1 MNEIKV
7 NKTIAEETGDE
18 ISTTMSEQG
27 ILTIQGIRCYEKDGV
42 VFLNLEDVARGL
54 GFTRIAASGNEVVRW
69 ERVEGY
75 LRGIGFV
82 PTCGHGEGEPYIP
95 ENIFYRLCMKGKNEA
110 AEAFQAKVAD
120 EVIPSIRKH
129 GAYLT
134 DSATEALF
142 NDPETFAKLAV
153 KWADERKARLAAE
166 QTVAQQQE
174 KIESDAPKV
183 LFADSVSSSQ
193 TEILV
198 GELAK
203 ILKQNGM
210 DIGQNRLFDQLRR
223 DGYLVSRKGTDY
235 NMPTQKSM
243 ELGLMRIKET
253 TVTHADGHV
262 TISKTPK
269 VLGKGQVYFVNKYA
283 GSHLH

>member
-1 MNEIKV
+1 MDELKV
-7 NKTIAEETGDE
+7 DVPPIEKTNDNGMDE
-18 ISTTMSEQG
+18 LIQVDEVSEFPVSGRELHERLGISTPYHIWFPRMCEYGFEEGKDYCTKLYNRSDGKPGKPLTDHRMDISTAKEICMLQRTEQG
-27 ILTIQGIRCYEKDGV
+27 RTVRRYLIQVEK
-42 VFLNLEDVARGL
+42 A
-54 GFTRIAASGNEVVRW
+54 W
-69 ERVEGY
+69 
-75 LRGIGFV
+75 
-82 PTCGHGEGEPYIP
+82 
-95 ENIFYRLCMKGKNEA
+95 
-110 AEAFQAKVAD
+110 
-120 EVIPSIRKH
+120 
-129 GAYLT
+129 
-134 DSATEALF
+134 
-142 NDPETFAKLAV
+142 NDPDMIV
-153 KWADERKARLAAE
+153 KRALQITNKQL
-166 QTVAQQQE
+166 QE
-174 KIESDAPKV
+174 VTNQMMHLEAKIEADAPKV

-210 DIGQNRLFDQLRR
+210 DIGQNRLFKQLRE

-283 GSHLH
+283 RRHLH

>member
-1 MNEIKV
+1 M
-7 NKTIAEETGDE
+7 
-18 ISTTMSEQG
+18 
-27 ILTIQGIRCYEKDGV
+27 Y
-42 VFLNLEDVARGL
+42 LNLEGVARGL

-75 LRGIGFV
+75 LKELGFV

-120 EVIPSIRKH
+120 EVIPAIRKH

-153 KWADERKARLAAE
+153 KWANERKARLAAE
-166 QTVAQQQE
+166 QTVAHQQE
-174 KIESDAPKV
+174 KIEADAPKV

-210 DIGQNRLFDQLRR
+210 DIGQNRLFKQLRE

-283 GSHLH
+283 RRHLH

>member
-1 MNEIKV
+1 MENAIKV
-7 NKTIAEETGDE
+7 FSNPKFGNVRI
-18 ISTTMSEQG
+18 IV
-27 ILTIQGIRCYEKDGV
+27 KDGKPL
-42 VFLNLEDVARGL
+42 FCGKDVAEAL
-54 GFTRIAASGNEVVRW
+54 GYSDTAKAIRMHCKGVAELST
-69 ERVEGY
+69 
-75 LRGIGFV
+75 
-82 PTCGHGEGEPYIP
+82 PTAGGVQKMKYIP
-95 ENIFYRLCMKGKNEA
+95 EGDLYRLIA
-110 AEAFQAKVAD
+110 HSQLPDAERFESWVFD
-120 EVIPSIRKH
+120 EVLPSIRKH

-134 DSATEALF
+134 DSAAEALF

-153 KWADERKARLAAE
+153 KWANERKARIAAE
-166 QTVAQQQE
+166 HTVARQQE
-174 KIESDAPKV
+174 KIEADAPKV

-210 DIGQNRLFDQLRR
+210 DIGQNRLFKQLRE

-283 GSHLH
+283 CRRLH

>member
-1 MNEIKV
+1 MENAIKV
-7 NKTIAEETGDE
+7 FSNPKFGNVRVIV
-18 ISTTMSEQG
+18 
-27 ILTIQGIRCYEKDGV
+27 KDGEPLFCGKDV
-42 VFLNLEDVARGL
+42 TTSLGYKDSVNALKQHCRGVAIYHPIEDSLGRKQEAR
-54 GFTRIAASGNEVVRW
+54 FIS
-69 ERVEGY
+69 EGD
-75 LRGIGFV
+75 L
-82 PTCGHGEGEPYIP
+82 
-95 ENIFYRLCMKGKNEA
+95 YRLIA
-110 AEAFQAKVAD
+110 HSQLPDAERFESWVFD
-120 EVIPSIRKH
+120 DVLPSIRKH

-134 DSATEALF
+134 DSAAEALF

-153 KWADERKARLAAE
+153 KWANERKARLAAE
-166 QTVAQQQE
+166 HTVARQQE
-174 KIESDAPKV
+174 KIEADAPKV

-210 DIGQNRLFDQLRR
+210 DIGQNRLFKQLRE

-235 NMPTQKSM
+235 NMPTQKSL

-283 GSHLH
+283 CRRLH

>member
-1 MNEIKV
+1 MENAIKV
-7 NKTIAEETGDE
+7 FSNPQFGNVRVVI
-18 ISTTMSEQG
+18 
-27 ILTIQGIRCYEKDGV
+27 KDGEPWFVAADVCSALDVGNTSMALTRLDEDEKGVSLIDTPGGTQEMSV
-42 VFLNLEDVARGL
+42 VSEAGL
-54 GFTRIAASGNEVVRW
+54 YVLTLGSRKPEAKPFKRWIA
-69 ERVEGY
+69 
-75 LRGIGFV
+75 
-82 PTCGHGEGEPYIP
+82 H
-95 ENIFYRLCMKGKNEA
+95 
-110 AEAFQAKVAD
+110 D
-120 EVIPSIRKH
+120 VIPSIRKH

-134 DSATEALF
+134 ASATEALF

-166 QTVAQQQE
+166 HTVAQQQE

-235 NMPTQKSM
+235 NMPTKKSM
-243 ELGLMRIKET
+243 ELGLMRIKKT
-253 TVTHADGHV
+253 TVTHSDGHV

-283 GSHLH
+283 GRHLH